1 MFSYNTDP
9 ITEMLKAHQ
18 QGAGHEAHLRHLL
31 RVLRRRSRKRIAATE
46 TLQVSCTIYPTEC

>member
-9 ITEMLKAHQ
+9 VVELMKAHQ
-18 QGAGHEAHLRHLL
+18 KSAQNEAHLRHLA
-31 RVLRRRSRKRIAATE
+31 RILRRRSRRRVNATE